1 MKDKGGAPLD
11 RRAAAKKGTR
21 KGAAMPHDTDITVEP
36 IAGLPEA
43 LPTGEAILWQGR
55 PLVVPLAREALSLD
69 WVLGYFALL
78 IVWRIGVSSATMPF
92 GQAALTGL
100 PFLVLAALA
109 AVIILAIAWVQ
120 SRATVYTITTER
132 VAMRIGAALT
142 LTLNLPFP
150 KIAAADL
157 ELRKSGSGTIALRT
171 MGHVKLSYLVLWP
184 HVRPWHMKQTQPAL
198 RCIPEAARV
207 AAILAEAAETRVS
220 QPTITRADALSGAVA
235 AE

>member
-1 MKDKGGAPLD
+1 M
-11 RRAAAKKGTR
+11 

-36 IAGLPEA
+36 IRGLPEA
-43 LPTGEAILWQGR
+43 LPNGEEILWQGR
-55 PLVVPLAREALSLD
+55 PLVLPLAREALSLD
-69 WVLGYFALL
+69 WILGYFALL
-78 IVWRIGVSSATMPF
+78 IVWRVAVSSTAMPI
-92 GQAALTGL
+92 AAALLTGL
-100 PFLVLAALA
+100 PFLVLAAVA
-109 AVIILAIAWVQ
+109 SAIILAIAWIQ

-157 ELRKSGSGTIALRT
+157 ELRKSGTGTIALRT
-171 MGHVKLSYLVLWP
+171 LGHVKLSYLVLWP

-198 RCIPEAARV
+198 RCIPDSARV
-207 AAILAEAAETRVS
+207 AAILAEAAENRVS
-220 QPTITRADALSGAVA
+220 RPTITRAGVVAGAVA